1 MKKVFILIFASFF
14 LANPLFALS
23 NDFWNAIFNGCY
35 SGSDKT
41 QFWKSY
47 CTCYTDKFDAKYNN
61 EQIIIFLEA
70 TEGTDLSKHPLVKKF
85 SKECFDKVS

>member
-1 MKKVFILIFASFF
+1 MKKVFIFSCIFFF

-23 NDFWNAIFNGCY
+23 NDFWNAIFDGCY
-35 SGSDKT
+35 SESDKT

-61 EQIIIFLEA
+61 DQMIIFLEA
-70 TEGTDLSKHPLVKKF
+70 TEGTDLSKHPMVKKF
-85 SKECFDKVS
+85 AKECFDKVS